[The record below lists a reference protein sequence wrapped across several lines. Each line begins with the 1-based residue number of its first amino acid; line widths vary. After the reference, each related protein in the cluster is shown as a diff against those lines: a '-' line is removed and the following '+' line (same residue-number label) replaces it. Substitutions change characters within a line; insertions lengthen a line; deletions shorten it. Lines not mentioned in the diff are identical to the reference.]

1 MLEGEFDVSIE
12 GKSVQNVVKH
22 KNKVWNL
29 IFELGDKNVIMQ
41 KFRGKIVIFIKF
53 ESKLVL
59 INVNIKQAQFAVIDQ
74 ERREINLNR
83 GKEKIVD

>member
-1 MLEGEFDVSIE
+1 
-12 GKSVQNVVKH
+12 
-22 KNKVWNL
+22 
-29 IFELGDKNVIMQ
+29 MQ